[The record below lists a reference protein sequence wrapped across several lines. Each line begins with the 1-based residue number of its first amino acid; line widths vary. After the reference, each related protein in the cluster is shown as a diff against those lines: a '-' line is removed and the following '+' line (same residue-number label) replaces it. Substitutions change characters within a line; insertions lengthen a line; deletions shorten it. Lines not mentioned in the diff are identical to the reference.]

1 MTPDLEDRLERRFRT
16 RVTEVD
22 LERRQVRILH
32 PANADDLISEEDFI
46 RDERMPY
53 WADLWPSALMLARS
67 MVDENGRGARLLE
80 LGCGSGLVT
89 VASVIAGYRVTATD
103 YYDDAL
109 LFTRVNVERN
119 IPGAEVETRD
129 VDWRAMPG
137 DLGTFSRVIAADV
150 LYEPTYGDL
159 VANAVAVTL
168 ADGGRATVADPGR
181 LSRDNFVAAASE
193 LGLSV
198 DLSRKV
204 KFAEGEIR
212 QEITL
217 MELSWPL
224 ARRR

>member
-1 MTPDLEDRLERRFRT
+1 VAADLEARLERRFRT
-16 RVTEVD
+16 RETLVD

-53 WADLWPSALMLARS
+53 WADLWPSSLMLSRA
-67 MVDENGRGARLLE
+67 MVNEVGRDAPLLE

-89 VASVIAGYRVTATD
+89 VAAAIAGYDVLATD

-109 LFTRVNVERN
+109 LFTQVNAERN
-119 IPGAEVETRD
+119 LGGKTVRTRE
-129 VDWRAMPG
+129 VDWRQMPK
-137 DLGTFSRVIAADV
+137 DLGLFPRVIAADV

-159 VANAVAVTL
+159 VAKAIAVTL
-168 ADGGRATVADPGR
+168 AADGRATVADPGR
-181 LSRDNFVAAASE
+181 LSRDNFIAAAKE
-193 LGLSV
+193 LGLNV

-204 KFAEGEIR
+204 KFAEGEVR

-217 MELSWPL
+217 IDLRWPIGRL
-224 ARRR
+224 R